1 MLKKFTAV
9 LLGTMLLFTGN
20 VTEASRPIND
30 VEYVI
35 DMGVFDSISN
45 NELNK
50 PLTRGEYALWLVK
63 IMNLSDD
70 GHTTK
75 LFTDVDYS
83 TEQGKAIKIATQN
96 NAINGYSNGTFKPNA
111 PLKRGQMINLLQR
124 FYKFEQVGIEK
135 PFKDITEEE
144 MIKNSMILRSKAIAL
159 GYVSTNTFQPY
170 DTLTKRQGIAFLAR
184 SDRQYRIEVAD
195 KEKEPELPT
204 IPAEPKPVYPNEIPK
219 DLDSKYDGVFVLW
232 DENLPTQFKNCT
244 ELRTVYKHGVPYNH
258 PAYLDKFDRNNDGWA
273 CEAF

>member
-1 MLKKFTAV
+1 MLKKFIAV
-9 LLGTMLLFTGN
+9 LLGTMLLFTGS

-45 NELNK
+45 SELNK

-70 GHTTK
+70 GHATK

-124 FYKFEQVGIEK
+124 FYKFEQVGIGK
-135 PFKDITEEE
+135 PFKDITEKE

-159 GYVSTNTFQPY
+159 GYVSTNTFKPY

-184 SDRQYRIEVAD
+184 SDRQYRTELEEINY
-195 KEKEPELPT
+195 PE
-204 IPAEPKPVYPNEIPK
+204 IPVRPDFPNEVPG
-219 DLDSKYDGVFVLW
+219 DLDSKYDSVFVLW

-244 ELRTVYKHGVPYNH
+244 ELRTVYKYGVPYNH

-273 CEAF
+273 CETF